1 METYTLIAEEAVP
14 PPGAPGADGQA
25 KPVTSDYSMFILLGL
40 LFVVF
45 YVLLIR
51 PQQKKERDRKKEREE
66 MLKNL
71 TKSDH
76 VVTIGGLHGIVASVT
91 DTDVVLKVDEKN
103 DFRVRFS
110 RDAISKVVTAEDE
123 DAARKLSEKPEE
135 NK

>member
-1 METYTLIAEEAVP
+1 VETYTLIAEEAATSA
-14 PPGAPGADGQA
+14 APGADGQA
-25 KPVTSDYSMFILLGL
+25 PQSPYSLFIMLGL
-40 LFVVF
+40 AFVVF

-51 PQQKKERDRKKEREE
+51 PQQKKERERKNQREE

-76 VVTIGGLHGIVASVT
+76 VVTIGGVHGIVASVT

-103 DFRVRFS
+103 DVRVRFA
-110 RDAISKVVTAEDE
+110 REAISKVVTAEDE
-123 DAARKLSEKPEE
+123 AAAKKLSEKPEE

>member
-1 METYTLIAEEAVP
+1 METYTLIAEEAAP
-14 PPGAPGADGQA
+14 PAAPGTDGPA

-76 VVTIGGLHGIVASVT
+76 VVTIGGMHGIVASVT

-123 DAARKLSEKPEE
+123 EAARKLSEKPEE

>member
-1 METYTLIAEEAVP
+1 METYALIAEEAAP
-14 PPGAPGADGQA
+14 PAVPGADGAQ
-25 KPVTSDYSMFILLGL
+25 KPQSDWSMFILLGL

-51 PQQKKERDRKKEREE
+51 PQQKKEREKQKVREE

-76 VVTIGGLHGIVASVT
+76 VMTIGGMHGVVASVT

-103 DFRVRFS
+103 DIRIRFG
-110 RDAISKVVTAEDE
+110 REAISKVVTDE
-123 DAARKLSEKPEE
+123 PQAGEKKFSEKPEE

>member
-1 METYTLIAEEAVP
+1 VETYALIAEEAAP
-14 PPGAPGADGQA
+14 PAAPGADGAQ
-25 KPVTSDYSMFILLGL
+25 KPQSDWSMFILLGL

-51 PQQKKERDRKKEREE
+51 PQQKKEREKQKHREE

-76 VVTIGGLHGIVASVT
+76 VMTIGGMHGVVASVT

-103 DFRVRFS
+103 DIRIRFG
-110 RDAISKVVTAEDE
+110 REAISKVVTDE
-123 DAARKLSEKPEE
+123 PQAGEKKFSEKPEE

>member
-1 METYTLIAEEAVP
+1 METYTLIAEEAATSA
-14 PPGAPGADGQA
+14 APGADGQA
-25 KPVTSDYSMFILLGL
+25 PQSPYSLFIMLGL
-40 LFVVF
+40 AFVVF

-51 PQQKKERDRKKEREE
+51 PQQKKERERKNQREE

-76 VVTIGGLHGIVASVT
+76 VVTIGGVHGIVASVT

-103 DFRVRFS
+103 DVRVRFA
-110 RDAISKVVTAEDE
+110 REAISKVVTAEDE
-123 DAARKLSEKPEE
+123 AAAKKLSEKPEE